1 MGRRVARESTVR
13 TVIHSS
19 LLALNQAV
27 PRTQTPSSLAC
38 IWFNTPLSYD
48 AEPVTHFF
56 VPLYL
61 SFLTYKMGIVT
72 LIIQRA
78 M

>member
-1 MGRRVARESTVR
+1 MGRRVARESAAR
-13 TVIHSS
+13 MVIHSS

-38 IWFNTPLSYD
+38 IWLSTPPLYD
-48 AEPVTHFF
+48 AEQVTHFF

>member
-1 MGRRVARESTVR
+1 MGRRVARESAVR
-13 TVIHSS
+13 TVI
-19 LLALNQAV
+19 QAV